1 MKTIV
6 LVLCLTVG
14 ALATISPLLLS
25 SEQVSAQ
32 MMMNPNMMRNF
43 TMANGSWLMN
53 PNMMGPMMM
62 NPNMMGPMMMNPNMM
77 GPMMTSSQNI
87 TGSIK
92 LMPTM
97 FNYVSS
103 QIKVNLTDAVASAQK
118 QLGEKSRIVA
128 ANLGI
133 ENGYLK
139 YTVCAIDH
147 DMNIQRLIIDP
158 GNGKVLLTQKLPW
171 HNMMNPW
178 MMSHMWR

>member
-1 MKTIV
+1 MKTVV
-6 LVLCLTVG
+6 LLVCLTVG
-14 ALATISPLLLS
+14 ALVTIASLLLS
-25 SEQVSAQ
+25 FEQASAQ

-43 TMANGSWLMN
+43 TMANGSL
-53 PNMMGPMMM
+53 
-62 NPNMMGPMMMNPNMM
+62 MNPNMM

-97 FNYVSS
+97 FNYVAS
-103 QIKVNLTDAVASAQK
+103 QIKVNLSDAVASAQK

-133 ENGYLK
+133 ENGYLT
-139 YTVCAIDH
+139 YTVCAIDP
-147 DMNIQRLIIDP
+147 DMNVHRLIIDP

-171 HNMMNPW
+171 HKMMNPW